1 MKPSQFVFPPGLSLV
16 VPCYNEEACLRQTA
30 CELVEAFTARGIPLQ
45 LVLVDNGSQ
54 DGTAKVIDE
63 LIAQGLPV
71 TKAVVSI
78 NRGYGRG
85 ILEGLKV
92 STAPLVGFIC
102 ADGQVAA
109 PSAVEAYCLACAA
122 NGPTLTKVRRRIRQD
137 SWKRKLISVTYNLGM
152 QAVFGWLASLDL
164 NGNPKILPREYAQA
178 MALQSSDWFLDA
190 ELMIKSK
197 HLGLRV
203 IEFDVTGQLR
213 RAGKSKVRLSTCWEF
228 LKNMWRFRFG
238 SELRQWKDLVEQ
250 GEIASRMYSP
260 TTVGGNLPE

>member
-1 MKPSQFVFPPGLSLV
+1 VETSPFVFLPRLSLV

-45 LVLVDNGSQ
+45 LVLVDNGSR
-54 DGTAKVIDE
+54 DDTGRVIDE
-63 LIAQGLPV
+63 LIARGLPV
-71 TKAVVSI
+71 TKAVVPI

-85 ILEGLKV
+85 ILEGLKLCV
-92 STAPLVGFIC
+92 APLVGFIC

-109 PSAVEAYCLACAA
+109 SSTVEAYCLACAA

-137 SWKRKLISVTYNLGM
+137 SWKRKLISVAYNLGM
-152 QAVFGWLASLDL
+152 QLVFGWLASLDL
-164 NGNPKILPREYAQA
+164 NGNPKILPREHVLA
-178 MALQSSDWFLDA
+178 MALQSKDWFLDA

-213 RAGKSKVRLSTCWEF
+213 RAGKSKVRLFTCWEF

-238 SELRQWKDLVEQ
+238 RELRQWKRLVEQ
-250 GEIASRMYSP
+250 GEIAAQNYSP

>member
-1 MKPSQFVFPPGLSLV
+1 MDPNQYIFPPRLSLV
-16 VPCYNEEACLRQTA
+16 VPCYNEEACLRPTS

-54 DGTAKVIDE
+54 DRTGKVIDE

-71 TKAVVSI
+71 TKVVVPI

-85 ILEGLKV
+85 ILEGLKLC
-92 STAPLVGFIC
+92 TGPLVGFVC

-109 PSAVEAYCLACAA
+109 SSVAEAYCLACAA
-122 NGPTLTKVRRRIRQD
+122 DGPTLTKVRRRIRQD
-137 SWKRKLISVTYNLGM
+137 SWKRKLISVAYNLGM
-152 QAVFGWLASLDL
+152 QLVFGWLASLDL
-164 NGNPKILPREYAQA
+164 NGNPKILPREHVLA

-190 ELMIKSK
+190 EVMIKSK

-203 IEFDVTGQLR
+203 IEFDVMGQLR
-213 RAGKSKVRLSTCWEF
+213 RAGKSKVRLFTCWEF

-238 SELRQWKDLVEQ
+238 RELRQWKHLVEQ
-250 GEIASRMYSP
+250 GEIAAQIYSP